1 MNKYVIPVVDYTA
14 TDIWNEV
21 ISARSL
27 EDCQNKL
34 MDRLCDMYDFL
45 DTGQDYSDFIE
56 QCDKSDILIGEITDI
71 EEL

>member
-1 MNKYVIPVVDYTA
+1 MNKYIIPICDWQSA
-14 TDIWNEV
+14 DIWNEV

-56 QCDKSDILIGEITDI
+56 KCDTNDLLIGEITDI